1 MDLISSLD
9 HEEQSF
15 LRLVDDIW
23 QVDTDKVSHNTLIT
37 HFGNIVGHPAGS
49 DLLFY
54 PEIDEFG
61 GISKTSVQLLK
72 TNGIEAARQQ
82 LHALHQQKGI

>member
-1 MDLISSLD
+1 MDLRSSLD

-23 QVDTDKVSHNTLIT
+23 QVETDKVSHDTLIT
-37 HFGNIVGHPAGS
+37 HFSNIVGHPAGS

-61 GISKTSVQLLK
+61 GIKFPRRYSC
-72 TNGIEAARQQ
+72 N
-82 LHALHQQKGI
+82 HQSLASAKRPCSF